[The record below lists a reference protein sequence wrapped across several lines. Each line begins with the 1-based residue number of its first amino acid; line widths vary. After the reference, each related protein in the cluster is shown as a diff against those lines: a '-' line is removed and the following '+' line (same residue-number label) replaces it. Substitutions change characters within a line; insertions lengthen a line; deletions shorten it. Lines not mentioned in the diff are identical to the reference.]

1 MENNKNMS
9 VLISGEEL
17 LFESF
22 IIKTTTTLERIK
34 KKKLQSQAGGT
45 LAYRRSASNLA
56 ASLNSHEKKRKRHRI
71 RPHEDDRRSLWV
83 SLRRIRVRGREFLFS
98 GRMFARFQDQ

>member
-1 MENNKNMS
+1 MGNNENMS

-34 KKKLQSQAGGT
+34 KKKTTKSSRKYLGVQEEHVDPRR
-45 LAYRRSASNLA
+45 LA
-56 ASLNSHEKKRKRHRI
+56 
-71 RPHEDDRRSLWV
+71 
-83 SLRRIRVRGREFLFS
+83 
-98 GRMFARFQDQ
+98 